1 MRFPISIGP
10 WGPRPLLAFAP
21 VLAAFAPVLA
31 AFGFVFAA
39 FAFVFAAFAFAGWI
53 WFADGG
59 PLAPPP
65 LTITALKPVAGSA
78 AVSTA
83 LPIEVL
89 YGTPTAE
96 TLHLWQPGR

>member
-1 MRFPISIGP
+1 MRFSTSIGP

-31 AFGFVFAA
+31 AFG
-39 FAFVFAAFAFAGWI
+39 FVFAAFAFAGWI

-83 LPIEVL
+83 LTIEVL

>member
-10 WGPRPLLAFAP
+10 WGPRPLLAP
-21 VLAAFAPVLA
+21 
-31 AFGFVFAA
+31 
-39 FAFVFAAFAFAGWI
+39 VFAAFAFAGWI

-59 PLAPPP
+59 PLTPPP
-65 LTITALKPVAGSA
+65 VTITALKPVAGSA
-78 AVSTA
+78 DVSTA

>member
-1 MRFPISIGP
+1 MRFSTSIGP

-21 VLAAFAPVLA
+21 VLAAF
-31 AFGFVFAA
+31 G
-39 FAFVFAAFAFAGWI
+39 FAGWI
-53 WFADGG
+53 WFADRG

-65 LTITALKPVAGSA
+65 VTITALKPVAGSA
-78 AVSTA
+78 DVSTA

-89 YGTPTAE
+89 YGIPTAG

>member
-1 MRFPISIGP
+1 MRFSTSIGP
-10 WGPRPLLAFAP
+10 WGPRPLLAP
-21 VLAAFAPVLA
+21 
-31 AFGFVFAA
+31 VFAA
-39 FAFVFAAFAFAGWI
+39 FAFVFTAFAFAGWI

-59 PLAPPP
+59 PLTPPP
-65 LTITALKPVAGSA
+65 VTITALKPVAGSA
-78 AVSTA
+78 DVSTA

>member
-1 MRFPISIGP
+1 MRFPTSIGP
-10 WGPRPLLAFAP
+10 WGSRPLPAP
-21 VLAAFAPVLA
+21 LLAAFAPVLA

-39 FAFVFAAFAFAGWI
+39 FAFAGWI
-53 WFADGG
+53 WFADRG

-65 LTITALKPVAGSA
+65 VTITALKPVAGSA
-78 AVSTA
+78 DVSTA

-89 YGTPTAE
+89 YGIPTAE

>member
-1 MRFPISIGP
+1 MRLPTSIGP
-10 WGPRPLLAFAP
+10 WGHRLLLAP
-21 VLAAFAPVLA
+21 VLAAFASVL
-31 AFGFVFAA
+31 
-39 FAFVFAAFAFAGWI
+39 AAFAFAGWI
-53 WFADGG
+53 WFADRG

-65 LTITALKPVAGSA
+65 VTVTALKPVAGSA